1 MNHFSEIIGQDV
13 AISLLQS
20 SIDKRQVSHAYLFI
34 GPQGVGKKLTA
45 LSFAWQ
51 LIAIDD
57 QDARI
62 FWLDQVHPDLMIIE
76 VQEKKTVITKE
87 QITKEMEPWLA
98 LKPYRA
104 KHRIVIIKDSHLM
117 SDEAANALLKTLE
130 EPPPYAVIIIVADQS
145 RLLETIV
152 SRCQIIKFSVVT
164 DHIIEQHLIN
174 KGVELT
180 LALEVSKLAQ
190 GSVALA
196 EQFIQDETIREKWDQ
211 AREMIKDLSS
221 RDVAQIFTVAEAID
235 KDTELFTN
243 MLETILRD
251 ILIYKT
257 TKQET
262 LVVISDN
269 IILANNLKIDEI
281 NQLRAAINKINQLK
295 RNYRRHVNS
304 MLISVNI
311 AKNIWQAFH

>member
-130 EPPPYAVIIIVADQS
+130 EPPPYAVIILVADQS

-174 KGVELT
+174 KGVEAT